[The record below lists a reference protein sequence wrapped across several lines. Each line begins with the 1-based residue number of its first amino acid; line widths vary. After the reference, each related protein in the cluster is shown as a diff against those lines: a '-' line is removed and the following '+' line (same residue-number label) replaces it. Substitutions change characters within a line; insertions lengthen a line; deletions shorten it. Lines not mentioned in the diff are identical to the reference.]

1 MHDIRVTIR
10 NLTFGTFGFY
20 RPTLKTVPAPK
31 CWTNWRRDL
40 YQASDKEI
48 EESRLYFW
56 IVDVIAHA

>member
-1 MHDIRVTIR
+1 MMHDIRVTIR
-10 NLTFGTFGFY
+10 NLTFGVY
-20 RPTLKTVPAPK
+20 APAPKTIPSPK

-40 YQASDKEI
+40 YQTSDKES